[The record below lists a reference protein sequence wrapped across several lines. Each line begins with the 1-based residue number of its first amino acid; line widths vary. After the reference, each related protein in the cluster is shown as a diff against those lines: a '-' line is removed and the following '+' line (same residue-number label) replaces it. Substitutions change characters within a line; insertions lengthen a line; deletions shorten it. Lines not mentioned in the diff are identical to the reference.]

1 MIYRMNRF
9 IIALIISSL
18 IPIPAFAAPK
28 AIVVRPANLPDSYKL
43 VGEYILNT
51 KIKVE
56 QGESHKLQNTDSAF
70 RVFSNGQFIRVYN
83 TSVNEEFH
91 SYEIYRADGIA
102 HNDDDGNIRV
112 TPGIQARY
120 TEGSLLK
127 HLSVTHDTLTL
138 TDFPPVSSS
147 VIIFQALRKKS
158 NIR

>member
-1 MIYRMNRF
+1 MNR
-9 IIALIISSL
+9 ALIVLLSVVFQTL
-18 IPIPAFAAPK
+18 TALAAPK
-28 AIVVRPANLPDSYKL
+28 AIVVRPANLPDNYKL
-43 VGEYILNT
+43 VGEYVLTT

-56 QGESHKLQNTDSAF
+56 QSECIKLQNTASSY
-70 RVFSNGQFIRVYN
+70 RVFSNGQFIRVYH

-91 SYEIYRADGIA
+91 AYEIYRADGVA
-102 HNDDDGNIRV
+102 TNDKEGNIRV

-147 VIIFQALRKKS
+147 VIIYQA
-158 NIR
+158 I